1 MSRKITR
8 SERKAGK
15 VRREPPAPKAP
26 EERKARH
33 LPWTAEQIAV
43 MQEESRQSRERL
55 RAICV
60 EQGHTWRWIR
70 RSRRHHEELCT
81 RCGDPRPKEAHRAA
95 PAGQRRRSGQAGY
108 LFAAAMAMSGGIG
121 GLGPMRGPGR

>member
-1 MSRKITR
+1 MSKITR
-8 SERKAGK
+8 RERKAGK
-15 VRREPPAPKAP
+15 VRHEPPAPKAP

-33 LPWTAEQIAV
+33 LPWTAEKIAV
-43 MQEESRQSRERL
+43 MQEELRASRERL
-55 RAICV
+55 RAICA

-81 RCGDPRPKEAHRAA
+81 RCGDPRPKEASGPGAF
-95 PAGQRRRSGQAGY
+95 RRRQGQAGY
-108 LFAAAMAMSGGIG
+108 LFAAAMALSGGLG